1 MNKKITTILCLMM
14 LSHTLMAQQK
24 PHYTQ
29 YIMNQYIVNPA
40 LSGIENY
47 VDIKASH
54 RLQWVGL
61 LDAPVTTY
69 FTAQGPIGKED
80 EKTTATTLHG
90 PLDNPRGERYWESY
104 EVSAPHHGWGIQMIN
119 DKTGPLN
126 NFSAMATYAYHIG
139 LSPRTNLSA
148 GIGIGMSNISLN
160 ADKLRFYN
168 STIDPAVAGS
178 GAIDRLKLDLSA
190 GIYLYSADYF
200 LGLSAQQLVPS
211 GLSFSNNVLSRLE
224 GRVVPHFFLT
234 AGYRFLL
241 GENFNLVPSIMMK
254 YVQPNPVQPELNVK
268 LQYRDYIWVG
278 GGLRVDD
285 GGTVMAGINISNTFN
300 VGYAYDYTTS
310 RLNAFTKG
318 THEIMIGFTIG
329 SRGELCPRNVW

>member
-1 MNKKITTILCLMM
+1 MKKLIAVFLGAM
-14 LSHTLMAQQK
+14 LLSNLTYAQQK

-29 YIMNQYIVNPA
+29 YILNQYIINPA

-47 VDIKASH
+47 VDVKASH

-69 FTAQGPIGKED
+69 FTAQGPIGKQD

-90 PLDNPRGERYWESY
+90 PNESPRGKRYWEAF

-119 DKTGPLN
+119 DRTGPIN
-126 NFSAMATYAYHIG
+126 NFSAMATYAYHVG
-139 LSPRTNLSA
+139 LSQRTNLSA

-168 STIDPAVAGS
+168 STIDPAVTGS
-178 GAIDRLKLDLSA
+178 GAIDRLKLDMSA
-190 GIYLYSADYF
+190 GIYLYSSDYF
-200 LGLSAQQLVPS
+200 VGLSAQQLVPS
-211 GLSFSNNVLSRLE
+211 KLQFSNNTLSTLQ
-224 GRVVPHFFLT
+224 GKLVPHFFMT
-234 AGYRFLL
+234 AGKRFLL
-241 GENFNLVPSIMMK
+241 GEDFNLVPSIMLK
-254 YVQPNPVQPELNVK
+254 YVQPLPVQPEFNVK
-268 LQYRDYIWVG
+268 LQYRDYLWVG
-278 GGLRVDD
+278 GGYRVED
-285 GGTVMAGINISNTFN
+285 GGTVMAGLNISNTFN

-329 SRGELCPRNVW
+329 SKGDLCPRNVW